1 MPDIVEELARYLQ
14 HRWKGWTQQENEECY
29 RLWKKVYGQ
38 VIADK
43 IREKVEGK
51 K

>member
-1 MPDIVEELARYLQ
+1 MSDLVEELARYLQ
-14 HRWKGWTQQENEECY
+14 HRWKGWTKADSEECY
-29 RLWKKVYGQ
+29 QYWVKEYGQ

-43 IREKVEGK
+43 IRAKVEGK